1 MLPQGGMM
9 ALSFAAGVA
18 VALAA
23 TRLHRR
29 RRLPTPTI
37 DEPISVLTPEPQHPA
52 VRALARAHLNST
64 PEEAPPD
71 DFTLV
76 TSAFAIDPPITL
88 KAGIRDDKPVHL
100 PLSGLNLTLTGSGA
114 DDCIR
119 AIILDLLTQAD
130 AHRAHIIIPARDAE
144 HWFGPTIAALAD
156 HLPELLLVA
165 TFDEA
170 IGYLEEQLVSRRG
183 LL

>member
-1 MLPQGGMM
+1 M
-9 ALSFAAGVA
+9 
-18 VALAA
+18 
-23 TRLHRR
+23 
-29 RRLPTPTI
+29 
-37 DEPISVLTPEPQHPA
+37 
-52 VRALARAHLNST
+52 
-64 PEEAPPD
+64 
-71 DFTLV
+71 V